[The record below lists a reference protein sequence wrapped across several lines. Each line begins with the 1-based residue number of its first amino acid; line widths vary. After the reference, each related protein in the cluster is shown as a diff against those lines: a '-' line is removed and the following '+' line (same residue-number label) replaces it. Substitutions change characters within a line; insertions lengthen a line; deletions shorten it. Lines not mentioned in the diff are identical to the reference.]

1 MDIVIDKDHLVSRLR
16 MLTFTHYELL
26 GQPDGL
32 RIRLEGPDGLTFVE
46 VCGTMTPS
54 ERTALEATLQER
66 VRPFSKNPR

>member
-16 MLTFTHYELL
+16 MLTFTH
-26 GQPDGL
+26 GL